1 MLAYCEKLSFK
12 DLCVY
17 ALECKY
23 ACLNIKERSAW
34 ALKDL
39 DERRCLRFQ
48 RYIFVVKNHIL
59 QNAEAATN
67 ALCCCQKNRP
77 NCNTNTDRSSKEA
90 EAESTER
97 STRQN
102 SGEKSQEEEAIVAGS
117 RIEEEKR
124 PKSVVSVRRSNSSDS
139 VTTYEVGSSKKKFG
153 SLEFLATSDRFN
165 RAKVTELNDEEDE
178 VSEIHES
185 VFVDIPTL
193 VAVLIKPDN
202 NLQESSVQ
210 IEEICSDE
218 VVEEES
224 IDVDFEAANDDHETF
239 GEFEKLDSIDHD
251 DRSSSV
257 NSCHTFG
264 DIEAE
269 AYQNSE
275 SHQVKSAFKPKQ
287 KPKFRKQDSVHVF
300 PTSVL
305 SNLHTL
311 KKFGSVETILKNRDP
326 VFSLERSHT
335 NLEKRC
341 TVPDR
346 VKKLNNIREIDDQ
359 KISNRGNWSKEQ
371 LQRKGS
377 NDSDKSLKES
387 NNQPGSKIKNYARK
401 PSLENLKRKTSKDS
415 SSSSSKDEQIL
426 ISSLTRDKLLRRKNS
441 LDQEPS
447 TRSHTP
453 IQRVKRAEIVAA
465 VTERLYSSRK
475 NVEDVP
481 GMRSPPDTGEV
492 KSVAK
497 LKLQEISRKMLGKR
511 RRVCVDT
518 QTDCSRTIRMKDTAS
533 LTETP
538 RIVCQ
543 DVAVLTDY
551 HQDCEYVL
559 GQKTPVLRVKETAT
573 STEKPKTNIVRC
585 KDVGSL
591 ANDLEEYDY
600 EIQSPRNDSGILS
613 DDTQNYAESNLSSTE
628 VSDLCQEAD
637 RRVAYAESST
647 NTSMFSSCR
656 SFAVQTPRSEVFG
669 QSLPQNKA
677 PACSR
682 RCCKMSIKD
691 SQSHSSINNSEK
703 SVISISLPD
712 TINITI
718 ETINTVD
725 SRIAVPDNE
734 ASQQNAKRSTKDEE
748 AQTNEWNDLRN
759 EIFCS
764 KDQTTSTPSQTDS
777 RVFRIENI
785 FQDPNNAAKYSR
797 TDPNRMQGTRI
808 RNSIT
813 FRNSLGTSYVPQS
826 KKHEPS
832 PREVHAEGFIRDGLI
847 TEAFINRKRSFNLE
861 RTPSSAVYQDPWR
874 NWQVPV
880 SLVNTIHPI
889 DSSKGLGVIPSS
901 WQSEV
906 SEIPLVEQSLSHRN
920 YVEESQVDFEMDN
933 IEEISKMKSSSCNIK
948 LNNNMDHEYG
958 FSDDSLDY
966 NDSNVCSESMILKNG
981 QMVEQRENFCPPD
994 VVAHTKKDCS
1004 KSIEEKNESI
1014 NDFEDNQVEFPKKNL
1029 TETTKAINI
1038 HDYKFLILGRP
1049 CYNYEE
1055 TNDESNI
1062 YLNHAKSS
1070 GKKKVSFSNSNVLEK
1085 KSTCE
1090 SSGTLK
1096 SIIKKRMK
1104 KNMSEILNSVHSS
1117 NDETDDSQ
1125 QEERINLTLES
1136 ERKGESASSEEDKE
1150 DQDSVK
1156 FERNSKQNRKKVKF
1170 SVEESSEN
1178 TCSESDSYENVEE
1191 EEEEEEA
1198 EDDDDDDN
1206 DETEKILLDRAGR
1219 NVLEEYL
1226 SEAVTFMRNLN
1237 SISEYVNGTSMLER

>member
-97 STRQN
+97 STRRN

-257 NSCHTFG
+257 NSCYTFG

-275 SHQVKSAFKPKQ
+275 SHQVKSASKPKQ

-311 KKFGSVETILKNRDP
+311 KKFGSVETIQKNRDP

-682 RCCKMSIKD
+682 RCCNSIKD

-906 SEIPLVEQSLSHRN
+906 SEIPLVEQSLSYRN

-1090 SSGTLK
+1090 PSGTLK

-1198 EDDDDDDN
+1198 EDDDDDN